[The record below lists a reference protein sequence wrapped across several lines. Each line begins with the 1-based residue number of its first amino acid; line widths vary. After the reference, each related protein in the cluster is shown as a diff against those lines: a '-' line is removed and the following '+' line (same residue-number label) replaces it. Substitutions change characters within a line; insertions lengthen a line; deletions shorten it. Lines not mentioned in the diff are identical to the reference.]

1 MDRYRCNICNKE
13 HTAYYSIDIPPPDF
27 LTKLIQSKDEKRL
40 YRMDENIYILDKV
53 DLYIKGYIEIETSFS
68 ESNIAHFTWM
78 KIPVFQFTKSVE
90 ILKQGHAAC
99 MTGVIATE
107 NPFYSDFQGLKAE
120 LTVSPESIIG
130 SIAIKSN
137 SQARIDQSKPINT
150 DRFIEMLQRLHHPD
164 KKDVEKD
171 HTDKKNIEK
180 EAALPFRTRF
190 TQALIDAKTE
200 HSNVG
205 RFFFIDISDSS
216 EVIFQL
222 VSSELMKDPTDGGIG
237 LHISNDASNTNYVD
251 IQSKMLSI
259 STTLSIKM
267 IVWDGIETYTKFY
280 QYDDNSILEDV
291 IYIAQQVYD
300 ANIEELDI
308 DITEV
313 NS

>member
-1 MDRYRCNICNKE
+1 MDKYRCNICNKE
-13 HTAYYSIDIPPPDF
+13 HTAYYSIDIPPPEL
-27 LTKLIQSKDEKRL
+27 LTKLIETNDDKRL
-40 YRMDENIYILDKV
+40 YRMDENIYILNNV
-53 DLYIKGYIEIETSFS
+53 DLYIKGYVEIETLFS

-78 KIPVFQFTKSVE
+78 KIPVVDFAKSVE
-90 ILKQGHAAC
+90 VIKEGHFAH
-99 MTGVIATE
+99 MNGVIATK
-107 NPFYSDFQGLKAE
+107 NPFFNDFQGLEAE
-120 LTVSPESIIG
+120 LTISAENIIG
-130 SIAIKSN
+130 SIAVKSN
-137 SQARIDQSKPINT
+137 SQVKMDQAKPIGSA
-150 DRFIEMLQRLHHPD
+150 RFIEMLQRIHHPD
-164 KKDVEKD
+164 KKNI
-171 HTDKKNIEK
+171 DKGD
-180 EAALPFRTRF
+180 ALPFRTRF

-200 HSNVG
+200 YTNASKY
-205 RFFFIDISDSS
+205 FFIDISDSS

-237 LHISNDASNTNYVD
+237 LHISNDALNTNYVD

-267 IVWDGIETYTKFY
+267 IVWDGVETYTKFY